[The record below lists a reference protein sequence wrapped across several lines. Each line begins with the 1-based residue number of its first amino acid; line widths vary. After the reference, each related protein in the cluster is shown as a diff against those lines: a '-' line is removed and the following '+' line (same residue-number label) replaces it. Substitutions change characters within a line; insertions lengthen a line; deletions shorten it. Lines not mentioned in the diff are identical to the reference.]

1 MNMFKH
7 MHKIPLLDHD
17 SKVPL
22 NKQAEDALRSLI
34 QHPDFSKGELF
45 PKETDLAQ
53 RWGISRNT
61 LRQAINNLV
70 KEGLLERKK
79 RLGTR
84 VTKQKISTNLNNWMS
99 FTHEM
104 ESMGLSFKNLML
116 KVEKKPANEEVA
128 NGLQVEEK
136 TELICLKRIRSTDE
150 SPMVYF
156 ESYFHPRLG
165 ISDEETF
172 EKPLYDL
179 LDEKYNIIP
188 VYSQEEIKAIAAS
201 KKIADLLKIKEGEP
215 VLERKRLVLDAG
227 RRPIEY
233 NNCYYRSDWFTY
245 SIEIKRSI

>member
-1 MNMFKH
+1 
-7 MHKIPLLDHD
+7 MHKIPMLDHD

-22 NKQAEDALRSLI
+22 NKQAEDALRALMR
-34 QHPDFSKGELF
+34 HPDFGKGALF

-84 VTKQKISTNLNNWMS
+84 VTNQKISTNLNNWMS
-99 FTHEM
+99 FTQEM

-116 KVEKKPANEEVA
+116 KVENKKADDEVSK
-128 NGLQVEEK
+128 GLQIEEK
-136 TELICLKRIRSTDE
+136 TEVLCLKRVRSTDE

-156 ESYFHPRLG
+156 ESYFHPRLA
-165 ISDEETF
+165 ISEQESF
-172 EKPLYDL
+172 EKPLYET
-179 LDEKYNIIP
+179 LDKKYNIVP

-201 KKIADLLKIKEGEP
+201 KKIADILKISEGEP
-215 VLERKRLVLDAG
+215 VLERKRVVLDAG
-227 RRPIEY
+227 RRPVEY
-233 NNCYYRSDWFTY
+233 NVCYYRSDWFTY
-245 SIEIKRSI
+245 SIEIKRTK